1 MIQLCQYSLV
11 IIGCDSERKKMFKK
25 RALFIDEKEVYPGE
39 IFAIEVEKGREYFS
53 PKAENG
59 KADIVFST
67 DELDDTLNWIYLGTT
82 IRKGKKCL
90 AVLLE
95 NPQFEVPLN
104 GALGYIN
111 APKVLGNV
119 CNLLKAEGMVDIK
132 IPTIIDMLEILFGQW
147 YSPKLKPKIFTYDGS
162 SYSPESF
169 LEGEF
174 ESNGKMITTQIQSA
188 YLVEE
193 EDLLPLLNKMYW
205 LLPCDRLATSNDR
218 LNFCVGACFN
228 KVILPYYTLFSSNGY
243 ENEGCFGIRPI
254 AYIEYRSLDKWEEEY
269 KSYTKFAQYIM
280 TECGMGINMPLHITY
295 S

>member
-1 MIQLCQYSLV
+1 
-11 IIGCDSERKKMFKK
+11 MFKK

-67 DELDDTLNWIYLGTT
+67 DEIDDVQNWIYLGTT

-90 AVLLE
+90 ALLLE
-95 NPQFEVPLN
+95 DPQFEVPLS

-111 APKVLGNV
+111 APKVLRSV
-119 CNLLKAEGMVDIK
+119 CNLLKNDGMVDIN
-132 IPTIIDMLEILFGQW
+132 IPSIKDMLEILSIQG
-147 YSPKLKPKIFTYDGS
+147 YPTKLREKTFTYDGS

-169 LEGEF
+169 VKGAF
-174 ESNGKMITTQIQSA
+174 ESNGKRVTTQIQSA
-188 YLVEE
+188 YLIEE
-193 EDLLPLLNKMYW
+193 EYLLPLLNKMYW
-205 LLPCDRLATSNDR
+205 LLPCDRLVISNSR

-228 KVILPYYTLFSSNGY
+228 KMILPYYTLFSSNGY
-243 ENEGCFGIRPI
+243 ENDGCFGIRPI
-254 AYIEYRSLDKWEEEY
+254 AYIEYQGLGKLEEEY
-269 KSYTKFAQYIM
+269 TSYTELVQYIM
-280 TECGMGINMPLHITY
+280 TEYGLEINMPLHITY